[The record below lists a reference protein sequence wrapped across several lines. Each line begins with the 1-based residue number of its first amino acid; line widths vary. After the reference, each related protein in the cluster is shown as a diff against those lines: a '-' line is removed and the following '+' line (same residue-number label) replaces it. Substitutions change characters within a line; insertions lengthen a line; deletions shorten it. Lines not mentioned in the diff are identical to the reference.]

1 MSDRRNFW
9 KLRLLLAALMVLFLG
24 GKALY
29 GQSQAITAT
38 ISGVILDASGL
49 PVSGAKLAL
58 TSPDRAISRT
68 AETEG
73 DGLYTFTLLP
83 SAVYTLEVEAPG
95 FKRYKQE
102 GITLGP
108 GQTAQQ
114 NISLVV
120 GVMTESI
127 EITSQ
132 APLMNADNANISSDI
147 SGRQVAELPLN
158 LRNVIGLAVLNS
170 SVSNAAE
177 LQVVGAPGLSGRRIV
192 PQFWRHILQHR
203 RIFVRWGLGYAARL
217 GRCDLCSIGRLC
229 RTVQDSDQ
237 RLYGAVWV

>member
-9 KLRLLLAALMVLFLG
+9 KLRLALAALMVLFLG

-49 PVSGAKLAL
+49 PVSGAKLSL

-68 AETEG
+68 AETGG

-102 GITLGP
+102 GITLVP

-120 GVMTESI
+120 GVLTESI

-177 LQVVGAPGLSGRRIV
+177 LQVVGAPGISGSADQDVSFLNFGGTFFNTASYLLDGTWDTRLDWGGVIYV
-192 PQFWRHILQHR
+192 PAVDDVEQFKIQ
-203 RIFVRWGLGYAARL
+203 
-217 GRCDLCSIGRLC
+217 
-229 RTVQDSDQ
+229 TN
-237 RLYGAVWV
+237 